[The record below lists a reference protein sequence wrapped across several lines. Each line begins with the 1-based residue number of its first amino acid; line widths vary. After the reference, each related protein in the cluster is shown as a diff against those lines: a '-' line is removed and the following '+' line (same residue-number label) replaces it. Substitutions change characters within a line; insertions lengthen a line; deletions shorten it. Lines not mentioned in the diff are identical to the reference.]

1 MPNGPVLAIDAS
13 TYAGS
18 AAVVQGGAVLAER
31 TTAMRGEREER
42 LMPAV
47 AEVLEAAGVAA
58 RDLAGIVCGGGPG
71 SFTSL
76 RIAAS
81 IAKGLAVA
89 AERPLY
95 AVPSPVLIVASAA
108 LGDGSQAPIPPGRYL
123 AVLDAMR
130 GDLFAQGV
138 ELTGERRVVVRG
150 DVMLVPR
157 REVAVA
163 AAELHA
169 QWIGPA
175 VGKGDEDRPPL
186 CWAPHAR
193 GAALLDLETPPLR
206 RVDVAAWEPL
216 YGRLAEAQV
225 TWERTHGRPLP
236 TGSGA

>member
-1 MPNGPVLAIDAS
+1 VSAVPDAPVLAIDAS

-18 AAVVQGGAVLAER
+18 AAVVQGGTVLAER

-47 AEVLEAAGVAA
+47 AEVLEAAGVTP
-58 RDLAGIVCGGGPG
+58 RDLAGILCGGGPG

-89 AERPLY
+89 AERPLH

-108 LGDGSQAPIPPGRYL
+108 LGDVEQPPIEPGHYL

-130 GDLFAQGV
+130 GDLFAQAID
-138 ELTGERRVVVRG
+138 LTAERRVVVRG
-150 DVMLVPR
+150 EVMLVPR
-157 REVAVA
+157 ADVTAA

-175 VGKGDEDRPPL
+175 VGQGDADRPAL
-186 CWAPHAR
+186 CWAPLAR
-193 GAALLDLETPPLR
+193 GAALLDLEAPVT

-225 TWERTHGRPLP
+225 TWERAHGRPLP
-236 TGSGA
+236 TG